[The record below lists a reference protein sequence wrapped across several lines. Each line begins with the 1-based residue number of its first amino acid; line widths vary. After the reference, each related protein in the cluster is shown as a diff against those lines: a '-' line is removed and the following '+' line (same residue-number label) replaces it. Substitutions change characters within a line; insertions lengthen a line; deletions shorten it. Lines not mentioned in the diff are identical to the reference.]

1 MKLATGK
8 KDLSLRGNLRLTA
21 LQTELINNMLM
32 SLTSNGIYTEDP
44 GAVPGASTIRKLY
57 MIYVRDEGQKI
68 KNGINFYPLSSNH
81 VGFVIR
87 LYNNAL
93 FVRYSKL
100 IKQTKCRLTYN
111 I

>member
-1 MKLATGK
+1 MLIF
-8 KDLSLRGNLRLTA
+8 
-21 LQTELINNMLM
+21 TEHGLD
-32 SLTSNGIYTEDP
+32 G
-44 GAVPGASTIRKLY
+44 GAIPPTSTIRKLY
-57 MIYVRDEGQKI
+57 MIYVRDEGQKM

-100 IKQTKCRLTYN
+100 IKQTKMH
-111 I
+111 IASF

>member
-1 MKLATGK
+1 
-8 KDLSLRGNLRLTA
+8 
-21 LQTELINNMLM
+21 MLV
-32 SLTSNGIYTEDP
+32 SLTSNGIDTEDP
-44 GAVPGASTIRKLY
+44 GAVPGASTKKKLY
-57 MIYVRDEGQKI
+57 MIYVRDEGQKM

-100 IKQTKCRLTYN
+100 IKQTKMH
-111 I
+111 IASF

>member
-1 MKLATGK
+1 
-8 KDLSLRGNLRLTA
+8 
-21 LQTELINNMLM
+21 M
-32 SLTSNGIYTEDP
+32 SLTSNGIGTLDV
-44 GAVPGASTIRKLY
+44 GAVPTASTIRKLC

-87 LYNNAL
+87 LNNNAL

-100 IKQTKCRLTYN
+100 IKQTKMHITSF
-111 I
+111 

>member
-8 KDLSLRGNLRLTA
+8 KDSSLLGNLRLTA

-32 SLTSNGIYTEDP
+32 SLTSSRIGKQDGGSKPPT
-44 GAVPGASTIRKLY
+44 STIRKLY
-57 MIYVRDEGQKI
+57 MIYVRDEGQKM

-87 LYNNAL
+87 LNNNAL

-100 IKQTKCRLTYN
+100 IKQTKMH
-111 I
+111 IASF

>member
-8 KDLSLRGNLRLTA
+8 KDSSLLGNLRLTA

-32 SLTSNGIYTEDP
+32 SLTSSRIGKLDGGSKPPT
-44 GAVPGASTIRKLY
+44 STIRKLY

-100 IKQTKCRLTYN
+100 IKQTKMH
-111 I
+111 IASF

>member
-1 MKLATGK
+1 
-8 KDLSLRGNLRLTA
+8 
-21 LQTELINNMLM
+21 ML
-32 SLTSNGIYTEDP
+32 LTSNRIDTEDP
-44 GAVPGASTIRKLY
+44 GAVPGASTKKKLY
-57 MIYVRDEGQKI
+57 MIYVNVRDEGQKI

-100 IKQTKCRLTYN
+100 IKQTKMH
-111 I
+111 IVSF